1 MSNSK
6 FYNLLGISKNASS
19 SQIKKGYRKMAMKEH
34 PDKGGDEE
42 KFKEIA
48 HAYEVLSDPEK
59 KELYDKYGE
68 DGLKSHGM
76 NFSSAT
82 DIFSMFFGGGGHPF
96 GQQQERRKDFV
107 YPLEV
112 SLEDL
117 YLGKTLKVKIT
128 RRRVKYPHHISK
140 ENALINCKY
149 CDGKGII
156 LTTSTIA
163 LGFMRQTSS
172 PCTKCQGKG
181 KYMRKGIEIYD
192 DKKLLEV
199 NIKPGVANGENIIF
213 KGEADE
219 QPGED
224 AADVIFI
231 IKEKAHPKFQR
242 KGNDLYVKRTVILWK
257 ALLNSQI
264 EILFIDGSKF
274 FVQYDKV
281 INSGQLLCIKNKGM
295 NYSGNLFIQ
304 FEVKFPKVLTNRE
317 KNILAKI
324 YTPENTAETVYNLVE
339 YEPTNHDENHSNYN
353 HSQPQAVQCA
363 QQ

>member
-1 MSNSK
+1 M
-6 FYNLLGISKNASS
+6 S
-19 SQIKKGYRKMAMKEH
+19 SQTTLSHLQKSTNPSNIQKTILSSF
-34 PDKGGDEE
+34 DKVVWYVRD
-42 KFKEIA
+42 KR
-48 HAYEVLSDPEK
+48 
-59 KELYDKYGE
+59 ELYDKYGE
-68 DGLKSHGM
+68 DGLKSQGM

-96 GQQQERRKDFV
+96 SQQQEKRKDFV

-117 YLGKTLKVKIT
+117 YLGKTVKVKIT
-128 RRRVKYPHHISK
+128 RRRVKYPPHISK
-140 ENALINCKY
+140 TNALINCKY
-149 CDGKGII
+149 CDGKGIV

-192 DKKLLEV
+192 DKKILEI
-199 NIKPGVANGENIIF
+199 NIKPGMENGENIIF

-224 AADVIFI
+224 PSNVIFV
-231 IKEKAHPKFQR
+231 IKEKDHPKFQR
-242 KGNDLYVKRTVILWK
+242 KGNDLYMKKSIILWE
-257 ALLNSQI
+257 ALMNSQI
-264 EILFIDGSKF
+264 EISFIDGTKF
-274 FVQYDKV
+274 FVQYNKV
-281 INSGQLLCIKNKGM
+281 IKSDHLLCIKNKGM

-304 FEVKFPKVLTNRE
+304 FNIKFPKVLTNRE
-317 KNILAKI
+317 KIIIQKI
-324 YTPENTAETVYNLVE
+324 YNPKNVSEIVYKLVE

-353 HSQPQAVQCA
+353 YSQPQAVQCA